1 MSTAGVPRAR
11 SLQLLAGPDRIRF
24 LARLAGSLV
33 LAARGEY
40 VEAGQSVDRA
50 WVALRAVN
58 EMVLVISAQLTSAAE
73 GRDPAYPDAASL
85 MCCWGKLMSASAGM
99 PWRGPSPRRLRLS
112 AVSVSAPD
120 PAAPVRRHR
129 PVCL

>member
-73 GRDPAYPDAASL
+73 GRDPAYPDAAFL
-85 MCCWGKLMSASAGM
+85 DVLLEKADVGQCRHALAWAITQ
-99 PWRGPSPRRLRLS
+99 
-112 AVSVSAPD
+112 AVEAVGGQRERS
-120 PAAPVRRHR
+120 
-129 PVCL
+129 